1 MCSSLTGGENSLWGG
16 SFSPPS
22 SQHLPRCRWGG
33 AVAVLA
39 DGLDGK
45 IKTGDPLSS
54 FPIRSSVPPGTLR
67 GVCPRLWSPSPA
79 AAEAPRWVR
88 SRGSHIDLADGL
100 ETGSPYFHLYS
111 PGLALSRDTHSFCDD
126 LAGGENSLW
135 GGSFHLRSSQ
145 HLPRC
150 RWGGAVAV
158 LADGLDGKMKTG
170 DPLSSFPIRSS
181 VRCNALCSR
190 RARSEECVRAYDL
203 AVPLLLRHRGEW
215 DHGAHIDLADGLE
228 TGSPYFHLY
237 SPGLALSRGGSLS
250 CSSSPLSESAL
261 ICSSFSPRRFICFV
275 PSCLGN
281 ARIMVILGSF
291 MHFQTVFTC
300 LGVWLHLI
308 LIN

>member
-1 MCSSLTGGENSLWGG
+1 ML
-16 SFSPPS
+16 
-22 SQHLPRCRWGG
+22 
-33 AVAVLA
+33 
-39 DGLDGK
+39 
-45 IKTGDPLSS
+45 
-54 FPIRSSVPPGTLR
+54 PPGTLR

-88 SRGSHIDLADGL
+88 SRESHIDLADGL

-135 GGSFHLRSSQ
+135 GGSFHLRSS
-145 HLPRC
+145 R
-150 RWGGAVAV
+150 RWIRWEI
-158 LADGLDGKMKTG
+158 KTG

-190 RARSEECVRAYDL
+190 RARSEECVRAYESR
-203 AVPLLLRHRGEW
+203 APAAAEAPRRVRSRGS
-215 DHGAHIDLADGLE
+215 HIDLADGLE

-275 PSCLGN
+275 PSGSRVAEATRALWWFSVHLCTFRPCLL
-281 ARIMVILGSF
+281 VW
-291 MHFQTVFTC
+291 VFDC
-300 LGVWLHLI
+300 I
-308 LIN
+308 